1 MKRLRTLLRWMAR
14 LGGALALLYA
24 GFFAF
29 MYWQMTRP
37 PAEFGAVMSRLA
49 LPTFVLLPFEPMWFR
64 ARAGALQVGDLAPDF
79 RLPALDGKST
89 VSLSAERGAR
99 LVVLI
104 FGSYT

>member
-1 MKRLRTLLRWMAR
+1 M
-14 LGGALALLYA
+14 YA
-24 GFFAF
+24 GFFSF
-29 MYWQMTRP
+29 MYRQMTRP

-64 ARAGALQVGDLAPDF
+64 ARAGVLQVGDLAPDF

-89 VSLSAERGAR
+89 VTLSAERGAR
-99 LVVLI
+99 PVVLI